1 MSLAHIIRNNNE
13 MLVKLSSA
21 SLLMLAAKEKLYNY
35 MKTHQEVYNKI
46 SEDEEA
52 MLYFNLYYEEN
63 ENELIDA
70 AEQSLY
76 TSSEAEN
83 AIEKWKKDNESE
95 G

>member
-1 MSLAHIIRNNNE
+1 MAHIIRNNNE